1 MCIIVNTH
9 ALYSH
14 QNTMIFI
21 SLLPPAMRIRLS
33 EKTLEIKW
41 EDIGNYGAA
50 ILTSW
55 AINNGTKTF
64 VESQNVFIFLNQ
76 SVTKIIATDIRPA
89 DCKSKRAKSRCHC
102 LGLQP

>member
-1 MCIIVNTH
+1 MCIIVDTH

-21 SLLPPAMRIRLS
+21 SLSPPAMRIRLS

-41 EDIGNYGAA
+41 EDIGNYGVA

-55 AINNGTKTF
+55 ATNNGAKAF
-64 VESQNVFIFLNQ
+64 MESQHVFIFLHQ
-76 SVTKIIATDIRPA
+76 PVTKN
-89 DCKSKRAKSRCHC
+89 
-102 LGLQP
+102 

>member
-41 EDIGNYGAA
+41 EDIGNYGVA

-55 AINNGTKTF
+55 AIKKMWPKIVWSG
-64 VESQNVFIFLNQ
+64 IFSKILPFKDHWH
-76 SVTKIIATDIRPA
+76 SV
-89 DCKSKRAKSRCHC
+89 SKGSSEIC
-102 LGLQP
+102 LLM